1 MFENVQVNIAGGLD
15 LPIPKMAKVRQIF
28 ETHRVDDVATSVR
41 EQLDAP
47 DIGSKISPGAKI
59 AIGVGSRGVANI
71 GEAVG
76 SLVSGIVSRGGEP
89 FVFPAMGSHGGATVE
104 GQTEVLANYGIT
116 EARIGAPIRATMDTV
131 VVAELDD
138 GTPLHM
144 DRNAREA
151 DGVVLINRIKPHTT
165 FRGDIESGIVKMMVI
180 GMGKINGATVIHN
193 QGMDRFAEVLPVAAE
208 LIMQQIPFLFGVAL
222 VEDAYENTAIVE
234 AIPPER
240 LVAHESELQ
249 ARSKELMARLYFE
262 DIDVLVIDRMGK
274 EISGAG
280 FDPNIT
286 GRNNRGVVGFERPRV
301 KKIVVLDLSDQTHGN
316 ACGIGVADVITQK
329 LFNRIDIG
337 FTYANVITSA
347 YLDGGLIPIVM
358 PTEKDAV
365 RLAIKTLLRVKPQN
379 ARIVRIK
386 DTLTLGEILV
396 SEAMLDEVRD
406 HGGME
411 IMTDPEEM
419 FPEGN

>member
-1 MFENVQVNIAGGLD
+1 
-15 LPIPKMAKVRQIF
+15 
-28 ETHRVDDVATSVR
+28 
-41 EQLDAP
+41 
-47 DIGSKISPGAKI
+47 
-59 AIGVGSRGVANI
+59 
-71 GEAVG
+71 
-76 SLVSGIVSRGGEP
+76 
-89 FVFPAMGSHGGATVE
+89 MGSHGGATVE

-116 EARIGAPIRATMDTV
+116 EARIGAPVRATMDTV

-151 DGVVLINRIKPHTT
+151 DGIVLINRVKPHTT

-234 AIPPER
+234 AIPAER
-240 LVAHESELQ
+240 LVARESELQ

-365 RLAIKTLLRVKPQN
+365 RLAIKTLLRVKPQD

-386 DTLTLGEILV
+386 DTLTLGEIQV

-406 HGGME
+406 HAGME
-411 IMTDPEEM
+411 VVAEPAEM
-419 FPEGN
+419 LAEGN

>member
-1 MFENVQVNIAGGLD
+1 MLENVQVNTAGGLD

-28 ETHRVDDVATSVR
+28 ETHRVDDVATSVQ

-116 EARIGAPIRATMDTV
+116 EARIGAPVRATMDTV

-151 DGVVLINRIKPHTT
+151 DGVVLINRVKPHTT

-234 AIPPER
+234 AIPAER
-240 LVAHESELQ
+240 LVARESELQ

-365 RLAIKTLLRVKPQN
+365 RLAIKTLLRVKPQD

-386 DTLTLGEILV
+386 DTLTLGEIQV

-406 HGGME
+406 HAGME
-411 IMTDPEEM
+411 VVAEPAEM
-419 FPEGN
+419 LAEGN